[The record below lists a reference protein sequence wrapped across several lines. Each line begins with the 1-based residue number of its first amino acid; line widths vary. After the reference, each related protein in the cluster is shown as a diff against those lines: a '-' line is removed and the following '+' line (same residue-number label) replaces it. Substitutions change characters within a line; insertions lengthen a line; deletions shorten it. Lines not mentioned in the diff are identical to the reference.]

1 MKVDWQTRG
10 PQLWKKYEWQA
21 MVLFSSSSSSSSR
34 GAEGNQEAHF
44 LWAARLMNRLLI
56 FAHTWVAICKM
67 TDLPYVTLLIH
78 FARF

>member
-44 LWAARLMNRLLI
+44 LWAARLI
-56 FAHTWVAICKM
+56 
-67 TDLPYVTLLIH
+67 DE
-78 FARF
+78 